1 MGESNHKT
9 CSISIKCKISIYI
22 CTIYSLIIPYFF
34 LLQVSLI
41 FPVRNHVHVS
51 SEIISLKMYCFK
63 IPRNPF

>member
-51 SEIISLKMYCFK
+51 SEISLKMYCFK